1 MGRVAKIRENKNRGG
16 EVEIR
21 REVKKRLF
29 FAIFSLYFLKL
40 NNLFYF
46 ILFYFILFY
55 FILF

>member
-1 MGRVAKIRENKNRGG
+1 MGRVAKIRENMNRGG

-46 ILFYFILFY
+46 ILFYFILF
-55 FILF
+55 